1 MMVKTPIRT
10 LWTIVVSCV
19 SSRKVVVCLG
29 KESWSPYTMM
39 R

>member
-10 LWTIVVSCV
+10 LWTIVVSWD

-29 KESWSPYTMM
+29 RSVGALTL
-39 R
+39 

>member
-1 MMVKTPIRT
+1 MMVKTPMRT
-10 LWTIVVSCV
+10 LKTVVVSWD

-29 KESWSPYTMM
+29 KERWGPYTMM